1 MNNNDHFSLFGLTP
15 RFALDPGA
23 LESAY
28 RTVQAQVHPDRFA
41 TAGPAERRVAGE
53 WAARANEAV
62 RVLRSPSR
70 RAAYLCELHGA
81 PIDSESNTA
90 MPAGFLDQQ
99 LEWREALDDARA
111 ADDAPALAELE
122 RQAAAERGKLIDELT
137 RLLDERADYPAAT
150 AAVRR
155 LMFVEKFGAEVGTA
169 TVALAER
176 DQA

>member
-1 MNNNDHFSLFGLTP
+1 MNNNNHFSLFGLPP
-15 RFALDPGA
+15 RFALDLPE

-99 LEWREALDDARA
+99 MAWREALDDARSEG
-111 ADDAPALAELE
+111 DAPALVALE
-122 RQAAAERGKLIDELT
+122 RQAAVARDELMKE
-137 RLLDERADYPAAT
+137 LAGLIDERADYPAAT

-155 LMFVEKFGAEVGTA
+155 LMFVEKFGTEVGA
-169 TVALAER
+169 AAAALAER
-176 DQA
+176 QA